1 MYLVVRTFDLRRSQ
15 SPNAV
20 NDFWERHLPGLM
32 ELKPKYALDSDFE
45 TVVAAR
51 ILAESCVGPPRV
63 VLTQGWYWAGGLA

>member
-20 NDFWERHLPGLM
+20 NDFWDWHLPGLM

-45 TVVAAR
+45 TAKSLR
-51 ILAESCVGPPRV
+51 EF
-63 VLTQGWYWAGGLA
+63 